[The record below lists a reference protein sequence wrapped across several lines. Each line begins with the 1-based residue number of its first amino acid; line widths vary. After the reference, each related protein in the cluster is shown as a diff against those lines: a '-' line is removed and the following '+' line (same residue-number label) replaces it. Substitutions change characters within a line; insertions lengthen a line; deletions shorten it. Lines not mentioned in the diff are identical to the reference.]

1 MDILTQDQSRAIV
14 KLAVDE
20 LGFLQDN
27 ELWGPAWLGV
37 FIEDPEY
44 YKPGKEGY
52 ASPLRYFIYPDPI
65 QKAALILVRPDSQSP
80 VNRAVFSR
88 AEDSPVSKETVD
100 AANVQLKELFA

>member
-20 LGFLQDN
+20 LGFMQDN

-37 FIEDPEY
+37 FIEDDDY
-44 YKPGKEGY
+44 YKPGQEGY
-52 ASPLRYFIYPDPI
+52 ASPLRYFIYPDSI

-80 VNRAVFSR
+80 VDRAVFSIGDGSPLTQ
-88 AEDSPVSKETVD
+88 EQIDS
-100 AANVQLKELFA
+100 ANAQLKELFA

>member
-20 LGFLQDN
+20 LGFMQDN

-37 FIEDPEY
+37 FIEDADY

-52 ASPLRYFIYPDPI
+52 ASPLRYFAYADSI
-65 QKAALILVRPDSQSP
+65 QKATLVLVRPDSQSP
-80 VNRAVFSR
+80 VHRAVFVR
-88 AEDSPVSKETVD
+88 TEDSPLTEEQISEAN
-100 AANVQLKELFA
+100 AALKELFS

>member
-20 LGFLQDN
+20 LGFMQDN
-27 ELWGPAWLGV
+27 EFWGPAWLGV

-52 ASPLRYFIYPDPI
+52 ASPLRYFIYPDSI
-65 QKAALILVRPDSQSP
+65 QKAALILVRPDSESP

-88 AEDSPVSKETVD
+88 AEESPLTAEQIES
-100 AANVQLKELFA
+100 ANAQLKEIFA

>member
-27 ELWGPAWLGV
+27 EFWGPAWLGV

-52 ASPLRYFIYPDPI
+52 GSPLRYFIYPDSI

-80 VNRAVFSR
+80 VSRAVFSR
-88 AEDSPVSKETVD
+88 AEESPLTAEQIES
-100 AANVQLKELFA
+100 ANTKLKELFA